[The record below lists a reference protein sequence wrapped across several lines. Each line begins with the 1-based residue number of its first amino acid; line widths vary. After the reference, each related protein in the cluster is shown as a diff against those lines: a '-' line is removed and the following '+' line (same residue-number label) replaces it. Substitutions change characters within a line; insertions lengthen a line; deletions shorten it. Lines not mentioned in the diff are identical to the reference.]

1 MLWFI
6 GTRVGYE
13 RDWSCGF
20 SAEKSVW
27 RRVWGKIKCK
37 GKTTPGLKKS
47 AARVSFNSSVVRF
60 INKVVHSL
68 KKSVL
73 IPKLS
78 IILRQIKDIR
88 CCT

>member
-47 AARVSFNSSVVRF
+47 AARVSFNSSVVRS
-60 INKVVHSL
+60 ILSQSIAVSIKSCISL
-68 KKSVL
+68 K
-73 IPKLS
+73 
-78 IILRQIKDIR
+78 
-88 CCT
+88 

>member
-1 MLWFI
+1 MSVI
-6 GTRVGYE
+6 GAVDFRLRNQFGG
-13 RDWSCGF
+13 GF
-20 SAEKSVW
+20 GV
-27 RRVWGKIKCK
+27 KIKCK
-37 GKTTPGLKKS
+37 GKTTPGLKKP